1 MERGVCAN
9 DQKRAYFSSIQYNSI
24 YSRAPTNRGAARDR
38 RHDAHG
44 HTVREGPP
52 AILSPPPQLALAAV
66 CLVGLGRV
74 EATSCGGLRLFRYR
88 SRGLTA
94 GYSFRYHPRAI
105 CFGTYDS
112 VLVSQR
118 LRGVTT
124 GGIGDSFVLLPSS
137 PGFCGVGC
145 LLCALAFPPREAR

>member
-1 MERGVCAN
+1 M
-9 DQKRAYFSSIQYNSI
+9 
-24 YSRAPTNRGAARDR
+24 RGALRVVS
-38 RHDAHG
+38 
-44 HTVREGPP
+44 HTRCAVVGERL
-52 AILSPPPQLALAAV
+52 LSSWRTELATGSYWELAFFRVSA
-66 CLVGLGRV
+66 LGLGRV